1 MTGTSAAVTSTSAAV
16 TSAAGT
22 TSVAG
27 TTSAAGTT
35 SVTAAL
41 TALEEKAVPLQS
53 IFESLHQDLNDFKT
67 QITEM
72 QSKVRL
78 LEKTIKK
85 DLKNTEKKKP
95 SISKGALESG
105 FAKPG
110 QVTNELCVFM
120 QKPLGSEIART
131 EATEYIIQYI
141 RTHKLQDMKNRK
153 KIIPNEALLQ
163 LLAAPATELTY
174 FNLQKYL
181 NVHFSKK

>member
-1 MTGTSAAVTSTSAAV
+1 MTGTGTSVAS
-16 TSAAGT
+16 T

-27 TTSAAGTT
+27 TSVASTT

-78 LEKTIKK
+78 LEKNIKK
-85 DLKNTEKKKP
+85 DVKNSEKKKP
-95 SISKGALESG
+95 VISKGALETG

-110 QVTNELCVFM
+110 QVTDELCAFM

>member
-1 MTGTSAAVTSTSAAV
+1 MAGTSV
-16 TSAAGT
+16 SAAGT
-22 TSVAG
+22 GTSVAG
-27 TTSAAGTT
+27 TGT
-35 SVTAAL
+35 SVNAAL
-41 TALEEKAVPLQS
+41 TALEEKAVPLQA
-53 IFESLHQDLNDFKT
+53 IFDSLHQDLNGFKT

-85 DLKNTEKKKP
+85 DLKNSEKKKP
-95 SISKGALESG
+95 ASSVPGVATG

-110 QVTNELCVFM
+110 PVTDELCAFM

-141 RTHKLQDMKNRK
+141 RTHKLQDMKNRR
-153 KIIPNEALLQ
+153 KIIPDETLMKILHLLPSN
-163 LLAAPATELTY
+163 AAELTY